1 VQLEPTA
8 THQVPVRVP
17 LALWATIVQQEAQQ
31 LHLVLL
37 EATVQLFP
45 RHSVHLEHTAA
56 QLGPAYAL
64 LALLA
69 TIVLQEAK

>member
-1 VQLEPTA
+1 M
-8 THQVPVRVP
+8 RVP

-37 EATVQLFP
+37 AAIVQLFP